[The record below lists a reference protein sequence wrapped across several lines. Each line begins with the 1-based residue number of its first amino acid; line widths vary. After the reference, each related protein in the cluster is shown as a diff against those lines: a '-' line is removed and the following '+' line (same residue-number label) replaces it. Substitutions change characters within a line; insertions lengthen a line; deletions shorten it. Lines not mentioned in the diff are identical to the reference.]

1 MHARTL
7 QCNGRDN
14 ESRIMKP
21 MGHEQFYASLTAAK
35 LATIGTLSP
44 NVEDQ
49 VLDPNPT
56 RCTNHQMLFQKE
68 NVLEE
73 PIASTDAKP

>member
-7 QCNGRDN
+7 QCNGHDN

-21 MGHEQFYASLTAAK
+21 SGHEQFYASLTAAK

-56 RCTNHQMLFQKE
+56 EYLKRTNCV
-68 NVLEE
+68 NGR
-73 PIASTDAKP
+73 